1 MDHIIVVHIA
11 ARIHTEQIQVVAALL
26 IQHNPAVL
34 HIHMAQTLAVVAPR
48 TQHNL
53 AVRHTL
59 MAQIQVVAALLIV
72 QAHVVVNT
80 AHVPFVVHM
89 EHSHAVQ
96 NMDIMHV
103 AQQDILIIII
113 HAVKAIAQQHVVLMD
128 LLFIH
133 IVAVLLMDITHIKAE
148 LHVYS
153 IMHALNMYVHRME
166 HVQRV
171 LLMETA

>member
-1 MDHIIVVHIA
+1 MDHIIAAHIA
-11 ARIHTEQIQVVAALL
+11 V
-26 IQHNPAVL
+26 
-34 HIHMAQTLAVVAPR
+34 HIHMVQTLVVVAPLI
-48 TQHNL
+48 QHNL
-53 AVRHTL
+53 AVRHIHMEHIL
-59 MAQIQVVAALLIV
+59 AVAVLHIV
-72 QAHVVVNT
+72 QAHAVVST
-80 AHVPFVVHM
+80 AHVLFAVHM

-96 NMDIMHV
+96 NMGIMHV

-133 IVAVLLMDITHIKAE
+133 IVAVLLMDIAHIKAE
-148 LHVYS
+148 LHVYNT
-153 IMHALNMYVHRME
+153 INALNTYVHHME